1 MSGYSQLER
10 KTSRRTERIGMPKQH
25 VLTGNDPAPRYMLL
39 PGDPG
44 RVHVANRAVEI
55 LSGSDALRAA
65 GNKRYLSPSLLK
77 AR

>member
-1 MSGYSQLER
+1 MSAYSQLER
-10 KTSRRTERIGMPKQH
+10 KTSRRTEDTGMPNQH
-25 VLTGNDPAPRYMLL
+25 VLTGDDPAPRYMLL